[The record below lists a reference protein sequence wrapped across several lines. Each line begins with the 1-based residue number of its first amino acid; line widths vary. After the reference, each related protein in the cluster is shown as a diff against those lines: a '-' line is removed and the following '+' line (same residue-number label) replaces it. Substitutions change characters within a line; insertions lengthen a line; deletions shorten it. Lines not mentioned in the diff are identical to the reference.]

1 MSDSHTPKTGGLLGR
16 LFGMSAENDE
26 EKESLETPQPP
37 PRPEVAPEAA
47 EEDAD
52 EKAAPSPEE
61 TSEPA
66 EEEGT
71 PGLPFV
77 PSMEIGSAPAEEVV
91 SLEAVEL
98 AMTESAEA
106 AEAMDFGEAT
116 GEVLPPEFESTPEEE
131 AVDIAEENGEALTEE
146 LEPPE
151 ETAMAEEAPVA
162 TVPEAPPVDLAPC
175 PACASPRRA
184 GLDYCVDCG
193 YMFPAASSAP
203 ALRTETTTSAARSV
217 AMPDPKVRLRNRY
230 EVGEMLSERQGIC
243 RYRGWDH
250 GAGAPQPIVI
260 LWGPV
265 GAVDDP
271 VMEAVAVEDDDIL
284 PTFDEAVPVAAAA
297 GGGTLAWPSIAWEK
311 DLLER
316 TAHPGLPTIVDHFI
330 ENDFEYLVEGVPAG
344 RSLWDAWDEPEAAD
358 ARIRYGWLRDVAQAM
373 DALHRADAILE
384 AIRPELVVVGADG
397 KAAIADLSDLL
408 PLPLPAYPPIKATLY
423 TAPEII
429 LTPLEADPRASL
441 YSFGA
446 MLYALEYLH
455 HGLEEKDFERQFV
468 PHQITDRNPDV
479 HPVFFRLI
487 NKTFVRDVL
496 GRFPTDES
504 VKDDPG
510 GFQELIRTLDVC
522 GRTFD
527 ACHLDVAAWT
537 TIGMVRTGNEDAF
550 TFLHGVDAR
559 LDDRREYAMVLLAD
573 GMGGYDAGEV
583 AAAMALDE
591 LRKYLLAQPMFAA
604 LTGGTAPDEDIDPA
618 GYRQVLLAA
627 LKHANKEVFTAS
639 RTPGKGKRG
648 MGCTAEAVYVD
659 GRNIVVGH
667 VGDSRTYHLSQ
678 GRLIQLT
685 RDQTLVN
692 RLVELGQL
700 TPEEAEDHPRKN
712 ELQQAIGGQPDVNP
726 GTYSAKLKR
735 GDYVLVC
742 SDGLTNHI
750 PAADLEKMLGREA
763 ASAEEAARRLT
774 NLVNLRGATDN
785 STLVVIRAT

>member
-1 MSDSHTPKTGGLLGR
+1 MVETAAAP
-16 LFGMSAENDE
+16 AE
-26 EKESLETPQPP
+26 PP
-37 PRPEVAPEAA
+37 P
-47 EEDAD
+47 
-52 EKAAPSPEE
+52 E
-61 TSEPA
+61 TSED
-66 EEEGT
+66 EET
-71 PGLPFV
+71 PGTPFV
-77 PSMEIGSAPAEEVV
+77 PSMELGAEGSRAAGPLEVVAEAGEIVLAEAAETLAPEKVLPPGEAPAPTE
-91 SLEAVEL
+91 
-98 AMTESAEA
+98 ESAEA
-106 AEAMDFGEAT
+106 AEPESAGPSESVVEAEAT
-116 GEVLPPEFESTPEEE
+116 EIQEEMPPP
-131 AVDIAEENGEALTEE
+131 
-146 LEPPE
+146 
-151 ETAMAEEAPVA
+151 
-162 TVPEAPPVDLAPC
+162 PPVELAPC

-193 YMFPAASSAP
+193 FMFPAAGP
-203 ALRTETTTSAARSV
+203 ATAAALPEQSPSPARTV
-217 AMPDPKVRLRNRY
+217 PMPDPKVRLRNRY

-250 GAGAPQPIVI
+250 GGDRPGPVVI

-265 GAVDDP
+265 GQVDDP
-271 VMEAVAVEDDDIL
+271 VMEAVAVEDEDIL
-284 PTFDEAVPVAAAA
+284 PTFDDAIPVAASA

-311 DLLER
+311 ELLQK
-316 TAHPGLPTIVDHFI
+316 TAHPGLPSVVDHFT
-330 ENDFEYLVEGVPAG
+330 ENDFEYLIEAIPQG

-384 AIRPELVVVGADG
+384 AIRPELVVVGPDG

-408 PLPLPAYPPIKATLY
+408 PLPMPAYPPIKATLY

-429 LTPLEADPRASL
+429 LTPQEADPRASL

-559 LDDRREYAMVLLAD
+559 LDDRHEYAMVLLAD

-604 LTGGTAPDEDIDPA
+604 LTGGTAPEGDIDHET
-618 GYRQVLLAA
+618 YKQVLLAA

-700 TPEEAEDHPRKN
+700 TAEEAEDHPRKN